1 VTGREEARRAGLEF
15 LGTLAGGLVHEIK
28 NPLSTLRINLTLLKE
43 DLLAAHPEERRMER
57 RIEILE
63 KEVGRLDAVL
73 AEFQQYAGL
82 LRPDLRTVDLGSI
95 AAEMAEFVG
104 PGFARDGVTL
114 LVDVEELPVLADA
127 QLLKRA
133 LLNVLLNA
141 QQAIEGEGTVRLR
154 AWREGARVRLEV
166 ADDGCGIPQADLER
180 VFEVYFS
187 GSKAGSG
194 LGLPTARRI
203 LQEHGGDL
211 RLESKRGE
219 GTTVRMW
226 LESA

>member
-1 VTGREEARRAGLEF
+1 VTGRDEARRQGLEF

-63 KEVGRLDAVL
+63 KEVGRLDAFL

-82 LRPDLRTVDLGSI
+82 LRPDLKTLDLGSLVS
-95 AAEMAEFVG
+95 EMAEFVG
-104 PGFARDGVTL
+104 PGFTRDGVTL
-114 LVDVEELPVLADA
+114 QVDVKELMVLADA
-127 QLLKRA
+127 HLLKRA

-141 QQAIEGEGTVRLR
+141 QQAIEGEGGVRVR
-154 AWREGARVRLEV
+154 AWREGARVLLEV
-166 ADDGCGIPQADLER
+166 ADDGCGIPAADLER

-194 LGLPTARRI
+194 LGLPTARRV
-203 LQEHGGDL
+203 LQEHGGGME
-211 RLESKRGE
+211 LESVEGE

-226 LESA
+226 LQSA